1 MAGLKTELTKLEE
14 RLNHLVDEDYKEDF
28 ISKYFNHMIMLLI
41 MLSVVVMAL
50 DTVEFIHR
58 DYKYLIW
65 VFETFAILVFIFEYV
80 VRLLTAHIY
89 YKDDPDVKTK
99 TQAMWKYATSFYGI
113 IDIITIAPFY
123 WPSLRLLRFLRL
135 FKVARYNKSLTVIK
149 DVMLDKRSEIGVSCF
164 VIIIVMVIAS
174 FLMYNVEHEAQ
185 PEQFPNVFACIWWA
199 VVTLTTVGYGDVYP
213 ITVLGKLVGGLIA
226 FLGIGLVALPTG
238 IISAGFLERI
248 SKDKEAAKKAEGQPA
263 DGENK
268 ETVSADGKTDESV
281 SAAQNECDGHQKLTD
296 EQRLHIYNG
305 ARHFCPYCGGKID

>member
-1 MAGLKTELTKLEE
+1 MKRFNQLKTELTKFEE
-14 RLNHLVDEDYKEDF
+14 RLYHLVDEDYNEDF

-50 DTVEFIHR
+50 ETVDYIH
-58 DYKYLIW
+58 DNFKYYIW
-65 VFETFAILVFIFEYV
+65 AFETFTVLVFIFEYV
-80 VRLLTAHIY
+80 VRLLTAHIA
-89 YKDDPDVKTK
+89 YKDDPKIHTK
-99 TQAMWKYATSFYGI
+99 AQAMWKYATSFYGI
-113 IDIITIAPFY
+113 VDVITIAPFY

-174 FLMYNVEHEAQ
+174 FLMYNVEHDAQ

-213 ITVLGKLVGGLIA
+213 ITVAGKLVGGLIA

-248 SKDKEAAKKAEGQPA
+248 SK
-263 DGENK
+263 NK
-268 ETVSADGKTDESV
+268 EDESKADAPL
-281 SAAQNECDGHQKLTD
+281 SGPDGNECEGHEKMSD

-305 ARHFCPYCGGKID
+305 AKHFCPYCGGKID

>member
-1 MAGLKTELTKLEE
+1 MAGLKTELTKLEI

-28 ISKYFNHMIMLLI
+28 LSKYFNHMIMLLI
-41 MLSVVVMAL
+41 LLSVVVMAL

-58 DYKYLIW
+58 DYKYIIW
-65 VFETFAILVFIFEYV
+65 AFESFTILVFIFEYV

-89 YKDDPDVKTK
+89 YKNDPSVKTK

-174 FLMYNVEHEAQ
+174 FLMYNVEHDAQ

-248 SKDKEAAKKAEGQPA
+248 SKNKSGEPPSADGADTASQPA
-263 DGENK
+263 DGTD
-268 ETVSADGKTDESV
+268 TVCQSADGQDACQAHE
-281 SAAQNECDGHQKLTD
+281 KLSP
-296 EQRLHIYNG
+296 EQRLHLYDG

>member
-1 MAGLKTELTKLEE
+1 MAGLKTELTKLEI

-28 ISKYFNHMIMLLI
+28 LSKYFNHMIMLLI
-41 MLSVVVMAL
+41 LLSVVVMAL

-58 DYKYLIW
+58 DYKYIIW
-65 VFETFAILVFIFEYV
+65 AFESFAILVFIFEYV

-89 YKDDPDVKTK
+89 YKNDPSVKTK

-174 FLMYNVEHEAQ
+174 FLMYNVEHDAQ

-248 SKDKEAAKKAEGQPA
+248 SKNKSGEPPSADGADTASQPA
-263 DGENK
+263 DGTD
-268 ETVSADGKTDESV
+268 TVCQSADGQDACQAHK
-281 SAAQNECDGHQKLTD
+281 KLSP
-296 EQRLHIYNG
+296 EQRLHLYDG

>member
-1 MAGLKTELTKLEE
+1 MAGLKTELTKLEI

-28 ISKYFNHMIMLLI
+28 LSKYFNHMIMLLI
-41 MLSVVVMAL
+41 LLSVVVMAL

-58 DYKYLIW
+58 DYKYIIW
-65 VFETFAILVFIFEYV
+65 AFESFTILVFIFEYV

-89 YKDDPDVKTK
+89 YKNDPSVKTK

-149 DVMLDKRSEIGVSCF
+149 DVMLDKRSEVGVSCF

-174 FLMYNVEHEAQ
+174 FLMYNVEHDAQ

-248 SKDKEAAKKAEGQPA
+248 SKNKSGEPPSADGADTASQPA
-263 DGENK
+263 DG
-268 ETVSADGKTDESV
+268 TDAVCQSADGQDACQAHK
-281 SAAQNECDGHQKLTD
+281 KLSP
-296 EQRLHIYNG
+296 EQRLHLYDG

>member
-1 MAGLKTELTKLEE
+1 MAGLKTELTKLEI

-28 ISKYFNHMIMLLI
+28 LSKYFNHMIMLLI
-41 MLSVVVMAL
+41 LLSVVVMAL

-58 DYKYLIW
+58 DYKYIIW
-65 VFETFAILVFIFEYV
+65 AFESFTILVFIFEYV

-89 YKDDPDVKTK
+89 YKNDPSVKTK

-174 FLMYNVEHEAQ
+174 FLMYNVEHDAQ

-248 SKDKEAAKKAEGQPA
+248 SKNKSGEPPSADGADTASQPA
-263 DGENK
+263 DGTD
-268 ETVSADGKTDESV
+268 TVCQSADGQDACQAHK
-281 SAAQNECDGHQKLTD
+281 KLSP
-296 EQRLHIYNG
+296 EQRLHLYDG